1 MELLLD
7 VVTVLVFDDVVVLDA
22 MKEAEELAVD
32 VTDGVLVDEPVI
44 ELEVDADD
52 EAVEVAVEL
61 CVAD

>member
-32 VTDGVLVDEPVI
+32 VTDGVLVDEPVT
-44 ELEVDADD
+44 ELEVGADD